1 LGTVQKIRWC
11 RVFAW
16 LMGATL
22 IVILLFLLCG
32 SALLV
37 TNHRPAGR
45 VDAAVVLQGSI
56 VGQKVRTAG
65 AVNLLQ
71 QGIADR
77 VLLSLPK
84 ESYWGQSIPPI
95 ARAYLERTFGTELAS
110 RVDFCET
117 TADVNSTVEEMQAL
131 SPCIREHQWQSI
143 VVVTSSYH
151 TRRAGMIWKR
161 LAAHDPNIHVW
172 IVGVDDPEF
181 QLPWWRH
188 RESAKLLVMEMT
200 KLVWTTFGG

>member
-1 LGTVQKIRWC
+1 MLASLI
-11 RVFAW
+11 
-16 LMGATL
+16 GATL
-22 IVILLFLLCG
+22 VLILLFLLGG
-32 SALLV
+32 SALIV
-37 TNHRPAGR
+37 ANHPPTGR
-45 VDAAVVLQGSI
+45 VDVAVVLQGSI

-65 AVNLLQ
+65 AINLLQ

-77 VLLSLPK
+77 VLLSVPK

-95 ARAYLERTFGTELAS
+95 ARAYLERTLGSELAS

-117 TADVNSTVEEMQAL
+117 SAEVNSTVEEMQAL
-131 SPCIREHQWQSI
+131 SPCIREHQWHSI
-143 VVVTSSYH
+143 VVVTSNYH

-161 LAAHDPNIHVW
+161 LAAHDPDIHVW

-181 QLPWWRH
+181 QQPWWRH
-188 RESAKLLVMEMT
+188 RQSAKLWVMEMT

>member
-1 LGTVQKIRWC
+1 
-11 RVFAW
+11 
-16 LMGATL
+16 MGATL

-32 SALLV
+32 SALLIA
-37 TNHRPAGR
+37 NHRPTGR

-56 VGQKVRTAG
+56 VGQRVRTAG
-65 AVNLLQ
+65 AINLLQ

-77 VLLSLPK
+77 VSLSVPK

-95 ARAYLERTFGTELAS
+95 ARAYLQRTFGTELAS

-117 TADVNSTVEEMQAL
+117 TAEVNSTVEEMQAL
-131 SPCIREHQWQSI
+131 SPCIREHHWQSI

-161 LAAHDPNIHVW
+161 LAAQVPNIHVW

-188 RESAKLLVMEMT
+188 REAAKLLVMEMT